1 MENKPEFT
9 SNLWGYKKEEVLQYI
24 EQMTDQARQSE
35 QQLQEKMEQITRSRQ
50 ELEEQ
55 ISSFEEKLQ
64 TASVDLD
71 AERGKN
77 KKLSEMIG
85 LLQEEIDRQ
94 RRWEERREKDF
105 QTLQENNLEMQE
117 KMRTATEKSKQLDQ
131 AAATIGAAIL
141 EAQNTAEKIIH
152 DANHK
157 AEKISQNAGDFVAG
171 ILEKIEGMQQ
181 DFVSM
186 RDRMNQSV
194 QLLNERY
201 DQIEQDILAA
211 REMVLRELNLPQP
224 PKQPK
229 QEPQSAPV
237 PPTPSVGKLSLTE
250 EELQKHRYF

>member
-24 EQMTDQARQSE
+24 EQMSSQASQSE

-55 ISSFEEKLQ
+55 IASFEQKLQ
-64 TASVDLD
+64 AAADDLD
-71 AERGKN
+71 MERGKN

-105 QTLQENNLEMQE
+105 QAVQEDNREMQE
-117 KMRTATEKSKQLDQ
+117 KMREAAEKSKRYDE

-141 EAQNTAEKIIH
+141 EAQNAAEKIIH

-157 AEKISQNAGDFVAG
+157 AEKISQDAGVFVAG

-181 DFVSM
+181 DFVSL
-186 RDRMNQSV
+186 RSKMNQSIE
-194 QLLNERY
+194 LLNSRY
-201 DQIEQDILAA
+201 DQIEQDICAA
-211 REMVLRELNLPQP
+211 REMVLRELNLPEP
-224 PKQPK
+224 PKQP
-229 QEPQSAPV
+229 EPPKPPQAPV
-237 PPTPSVGKLSLTE
+237 GGGKLSLSE
-250 EELQKHRYF
+250 EELRKHRYF